1 MLILSTWIRIQ
12 EMSRILLGFP
22 AEKNISADSAEIV
35 MKLFPSSAE
44 KSLRICL
51 KVMFMD
57 NLLFHQSYNEYNFTF
72 VST

>member
-22 AEKNISADSAEIV
+22 AEKNISAEIV